1 MDRVRVFRYSDLIVN
16 NGCNMSNKA
25 QQLLNPDWLYTAS
38 EIGTRPCP
46 VPATAGVYAF
56 YFDGPPPGIDS
67 KDCHRINQHAL
78 LYIGIAP
85 KAPPLNGRS
94 ASKSHLR
101 KRLRTHYFGNAE
113 GSTLRRTLGC
123 LLSAQLA
130 IQLRRVGSGSRYTFT
145 NPGEQ
150 VLDDWMRQHAF
161 VTWVETSAPWELET
175 HLLSSGLRLPLNLDG
190 NPCQEAVA
198 TVSAIRS
205 KARQLADQ
213 LDIIIDSGGPRKKP
227 KFLPTS

>member
-1 MDRVRVFRYSDLIVN
+1 
-16 NGCNMSNKA
+16 MSNKA
-25 QQLLNPDWLYTAS
+25 QQLLGPDRLYTAS

-46 VPATAGVYAF
+46 VPTTAGVYAF
-56 YFDGPPPGIDS
+56 YFDEPPPGIDS
-67 KDCHRINQHAL
+67 KECYRINQHTL

-85 KAPPLNGRS
+85 KAPPLNGRA

-101 KRLRTHYFGNAE
+101 KRLQTHYFGNAE

-123 LLSAQLA
+123 LLSSQLA

-161 VTWVETSAPWELET
+161 VTWAETSAPWELET

-190 NPCQEAVA
+190 NPWQEVVA
-198 TVSAIRS
+198 IVSAIRL